1 MFAARLAIVVSMI
14 GIVFGWGCATP
25 KRRFVPTV
33 DPNSLP
39 AHVFVHYLATV
50 PVATVDEG
58 CRAVLMLTADGEKA
72 KSFPERR
79 VVLQRLGA
87 WHASWSIEGDQVL
100 DQGTLAY
107 MLRVL
112 CAMPHGVSE
121 SLLGGW
127 GATARRYALRTCTH
141 EGVLPYGQ
149 PHQPVSGGMLQSA
162 VNRAESYI
170 SDRAAYS
177 P

>member
-1 MFAARLAIVVSMI
+1 MFTARLGIVASVI
-14 GIVFGWGCATP
+14 GIVLGSGCATP
-25 KRRFVPTV
+25 KRRFQPTV
-33 DPNSLP
+33 QPNALP

-58 CRAVLMLTADGEKA
+58 CRAVLLLTADGEKA
-72 KSFPERR
+72 GSFPERR

-87 WHASWSIEGDQVL
+87 WHPSWSIEGDRVL

-112 CAMPHGVSE
+112 CAMPHGLSE
-121 SLLGGW
+121 TLLGGW
-127 GATARRYALRTCTH
+127 GASAKRYALRTCTH
-141 EGVLPYGQ
+141 EGVLPQGQ

-162 VNRAESYI
+162 INRAEIYI
-170 SDRAAYS
+170 SNRE

>member
-1 MFAARLAIVVSMI
+1 MFAARWAPLASMI
-14 GIVFGWGCATP
+14 GIVLASGCGTP
-25 KRRFVPTV
+25 KRNFQPAVE
-33 DPNSLP
+33 PNTLP

-58 CRAVLMLTADGEKA
+58 CRAVLLLTADGEKA

-87 WHASWSIEGDQVL
+87 WHPSWSIEEDRTL
-100 DQGTLAY
+100 DQGTLAF

-112 CAMPHGVSE
+112 CAMPRGVSE
-121 SLLGGW
+121 SLLDGW
-127 GATARRYALRTCTH
+127 GPAAKRYALRTCSH

-149 PHQPVSGGMLQSA
+149 PHQPVGGGMLQSA
-162 VNRAESYI
+162 LTRAESYI
-170 SDRAAYS
+170 SQRRTNS

>member
-1 MFAARLAIVVSMI
+1 MLAARLAIAISAA
-14 GIVFGWGCATP
+14 GIVLSSGCTAQH
-25 KRRFVPTV
+25 RRFQPAIE
-33 DPNSLP
+33 PNTLP

-50 PVATVDEG
+50 PVATMDEG
-58 CRAVLMLTADGEKA
+58 CRAVLLLTADGEKA

-79 VVLQRLGA
+79 VVLQRLDA
-87 WHASWSIEGDQVL
+87 WHPSWSIEGQDVL

-112 CAMPHGVSE
+112 CKMPHGASE
-121 SLLGGW
+121 SVLGGW
-127 GATARRYALRTCTH
+127 GVTARRYALRTCTH
-141 EGVLPYGQ
+141 EGILPYGQ

-170 SDRAAYS
+170 SGRALKS

>member
-1 MFAARLAIVVSMI
+1 MFAARLSIVASMI
-14 GIVFGWGCATP
+14 GVVLVPGCATP
-25 KRRFVPTV
+25 KRRFQPAVEPDT
-33 DPNSLP
+33 LP

-58 CRAVLMLTADGEKA
+58 CRAVLLLTADGEKA

-87 WHASWSIEGDQVL
+87 WHPSWSIERDSVL

-112 CAMPHGVSE
+112 CVMPRGLSE
-121 SLLGGW
+121 SLLDGW
-127 GATARRYALRTCTH
+127 GATAKRYALRTCTP

-149 PHQPVSGGMLQSA
+149 PHRPVSGGMLQSA
-162 VNRAESYI
+162 INRAESYI
-170 SDRAAYS
+170 AEREADS

>member
-1 MFAARLAIVVSMI
+1 MFAARVAIVVSVM
-14 GIVFGWGCATP
+14 GVVLGSGCATP
-25 KRRFVPTV
+25 KRRFQPAVE
-33 DPNSLP
+33 PNTLP
-39 AHVFVHYLATV
+39 AHVFVHYLATM

-58 CRAVLMLTADGEKA
+58 CRAVLLLTANGEKA

-87 WHASWSIEGDQVL
+87 WHPSWSIEGDSVL
-100 DQGTLAY
+100 DKGTLAY

-112 CAMPHGVSE
+112 CAMPHGITE
-121 SLLGGW
+121 SLLGDW
-127 GATARRYALRTCTH
+127 GASARRYALRTCTY

-162 VNRAESYI
+162 INRAESYI
-170 SDRAAYS
+170 SDRAGNS